1 VKKTIKTI
9 LLLLIIIFLLT
20 FSAAAQNQKFSLEY
34 FRDLADVV
42 NKKPEIEVPDY
53 ELFELK
59 NGMKFYLAQDKN
71 LPIFEIRGY
80 IDAGKINENKDN
92 AGITSLMTELMLLAS
107 ENYSEREL
115 SLFKEI
121 NALSLNLE
129 AGFDLISISGNSLK
143 TDSSELISLLA
154 ETLIRPKF
162 EGDHFTRTVKES
174 QQLYR
179 QRFYNDS
186 ALLNMHFFKNL
197 YGEHPYGY
205 NNNYNL
211 ILDFLNQVDSEEVLN
226 FYQKTIRPE
235 DIVVA
240 ISGDFELNKL
250 KKELSNNFSSWKNIK
265 TEPTKKYVDVNP
277 ELHQKIIIVNKPDA
291 TQANMRMGYNFYSSK
306 YPKRIPF
313 MMGNRI
319 FGGGSFNSR
328 LMENLRNDKGYVY
341 GINSQINYN
350 DYGGSYF
357 INLSLEPEK
366 ALAGMKAVKEEIL
379 KIKNG
384 TEPFKKE
391 ELFENINLYNA
402 IFPKAYQHQIDV
414 LDQIVYQKEFNNKS
428 DDYLND
434 IIKQYNGLDV
444 EEVQKIYAEELYPEI
459 IFTVIVGPKEKIL
472 PQFKEFGQEVEVID
486 NSTQG
491 LLK

>member
-1 VKKTIKTI
+1 MKKTNKVIA
-9 LLLLIIIFLLT
+9 LALIIIFLLT
-20 FSAAAQNQKFSLEY
+20 FSAVAQNQKFSPEY

-42 NKKPEIEVPDY
+42 NKKPEIEIPDY
-53 ELFELK
+53 ELFELE
-59 NGMKFYLAQDKN
+59 NGMRFYLARDRS
-71 LPIFEIRGY
+71 LPIFEIKGY
-80 IDAGKINENKDN
+80 IDAGKINENKKN

-107 ENYSEREL
+107 ENYSEQEL

-121 NALSLNLE
+121 NALSLNLG
-129 AGFDLISISGNSLK
+129 AGFDRISISGNSLK
-143 TDSSELISLLA
+143 TESSELISLLA

-162 EGDHFTRTVKES
+162 EGDHFARTVKES
-174 QQLYR
+174 QQFYR

-205 NNNYNL
+205 NNDYNL
-211 ILDFLNQVDSEEVLN
+211 ILDFLSRVKSEDILD

-235 DIVVA
+235 DISIAV
-240 ISGDFELNKL
+240 SGDFELEEI
-250 KKELSNNFSSWKNIK
+250 KKEISNNFSSWKNTE
-265 TEPTKKYVDVNP
+265 TEPAKKYVNVNL

-306 YPKRIPF
+306 FPKKIPF
-313 MMGNRI
+313 MMGNLI
-319 FGGGSFNSR
+319 FGSGGFTSR
-328 LMENLRNDKGYVY
+328 LMGNLRNEKGYVY
-341 GINSQINYN
+341 GINAQTNYN
-350 DYGGSYF
+350 DHGGAYF
-357 INLSLEPEK
+357 INLSLEPGK
-366 ALAGMKAVKEEIL
+366 ALAGMEAVKEEIF

-384 TEPFKKE
+384 TEAFKEE

-428 DDYLND
+428 EQYIND
-434 IIKQYNGLDV
+434 IIKQYNGLEV

-459 IFTVIVGPKEKIL
+459 IFTVIVGPKEEIL
-472 PQFKEFGQEVEVID
+472 PQFKEAGLEVEVIED
-486 NSTQG
+486 SAVN
-491 LLK
+491 